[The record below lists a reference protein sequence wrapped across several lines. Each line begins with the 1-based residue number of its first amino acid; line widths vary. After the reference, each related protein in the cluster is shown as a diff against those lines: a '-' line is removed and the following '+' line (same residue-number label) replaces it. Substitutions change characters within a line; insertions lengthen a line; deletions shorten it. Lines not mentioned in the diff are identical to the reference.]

1 MTSWKAN
8 VFLHLS
14 SANEANLKGIGK
26 KWFVF
31 IFPEVNYFYSCGTL
45 PFISFILTAFHS
57 SGTRASVCVTW
68 VLINQPWC
76 SIHHSKEWQ
85 QPVELLCKTPC
96 AESKL
101 WHCTDSV
108 RLSAHPQSQGW
119 ESMTL
124 VGPLQLRIF
133 YSPFLQWE
141 MVVHLSQ
148 IPRDSGGTACKGV
161 SKIWCELRQHCKK
174 EYSLLR
180 LKSSGDFPCCD
191 PMISSQGLDLQ
202 PKSRVEGN
210 PPFLWV

>member
-101 WHCTDSV
+101 KLHGLCEVICTSTIPGV
-108 RLSAHPQSQGW
+108 RLYDLRGSPPTQDILFTLLTVRNGCPFKSHP
-119 ESMTL
+119 
-124 VGPLQLRIF
+124 
-133 YSPFLQWE
+133 
-141 MVVHLSQ
+141 
-148 IPRDSGGTACKGV
+148 
-161 SKIWCELRQHCKK
+161 
-174 EYSLLR
+174 
-180 LKSSGDFPCCD
+180 
-191 PMISSQGLDLQ
+191 
-202 PKSRVEGN
+202 
-210 PPFLWV
+210 